1 MSGIQRYFGSATT
14 LIRSDGTSVP
24 ISHLSNLKYVLL
36 YFSAHWCPPCQRF
49 TPKLITVYNEL
60 RAHRNNDVDIIF
72 LSSDKSEE
80 QFQEYFST
88 MPWLALPYDQR
99 SVKTR
104 LSGKFKVEEIPTLIC
119 LDCTTGAVVCKDA
132 MEPINTHGSLEDAIS
147 AFPWVLPTI
156 EEALRGAVI
165 TSKDGRLLTVDGL
178 KALDHFAVYFSA
190 SWCNPCKAFTPI
202 LTQAYENLKL
212 SHPNIEIIF
221 VSHDEDVESCNDYY
235 AAMPWAA
242 LEYNSPRMGPIRAAC
257 EVSGIPTL
265 TIVDA
270 KSMKVVNLDAVMVAA
285 RDCEGARWPWVPQPR
300 PLLTNLAF
308 DQDKANAINED
319 VCFLLCL
326 PKLDDGS
333 EVHDDEDDE
342 AKRGNHNDADDLSL
356 LDEFK
361 AVVRVFDAAAAE
373 VDAFDED
380 VESCNDYY
388 AAMPWA
394 ALEYNSPRMGPIRAA
409 CEVSGIPTLTI
420 VDAKSMKVVN
430 LDAVMVAARD
440 CEGARWP
447 WVPQPRPLL
456 TNLAFDQDKA
466 NAINE
471 DVCFLLCLPKLDDG
485 SEVHDDEDDEAKRGN
500 HNDADDLSLLD
511 EFKAVVRVFDAAAA
525 EVDAFRKGQ
534 STSDEL
540 KVTFFRV
547 ISPSGRDL
555 LQRVVGVTK
564 VAVDDSAPYILA
576 TRMGPHKTAEVLFGE
591 CLANFER
598 VVKFGTDVYMKAAEN
613 ELK

>member
-1 MSGIQRYFGSATT
+1 MNRRDHNPILCSNRYTKRMSGIQRYFGSATT

-285 RDCEGARWPWVPQPR
+285 RDCEG
-300 PLLTNLAF
+300 T
-308 DQDKANAINED
+308 
-319 VCFLLCL
+319 
-326 PKLDDGS
+326 
-333 EVHDDEDDE
+333 
-342 AKRGNHNDADDLSL
+342 
-356 LDEFK
+356 
-361 AVVRVFDAAAAE
+361 
-373 VDAFDED
+373 
-380 VESCNDYY
+380 
-388 AAMPWA
+388 
-394 ALEYNSPRMGPIRAA
+394 
-409 CEVSGIPTLTI
+409 
-420 VDAKSMKVVN
+420 
-430 LDAVMVAARD
+430 
-440 CEGARWP
+440 RWP